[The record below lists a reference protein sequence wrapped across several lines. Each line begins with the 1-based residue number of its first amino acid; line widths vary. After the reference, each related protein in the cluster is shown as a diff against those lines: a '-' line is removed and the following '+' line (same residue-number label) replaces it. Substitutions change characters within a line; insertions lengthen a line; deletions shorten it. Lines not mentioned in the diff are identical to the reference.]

1 MKNIRKDFGMNKKQ
15 PKYKIYVTPKVYNQL
30 KDLNLLP
37 QDKNDIEIVSTD
49 MVYMNMM
56 GGWTE
61 EECDSV
67 VYLVPKETEN
77 E

>member
-1 MKNIRKDFGMNKKQ
+1 MTKKQ
-15 PKYKIYVTPKVYNQL
+15 SKYIAFVTPKVYYELMRNDDLL
-30 KDLNLLP
+30 KEYR
-37 QDKNDIEIVSTD
+37 NDIEIISTN
-49 MVYMNMM
+49 MIYMNMM